1 MLRSVTALRG
11 DVILARDGDMGLVV
25 DVYFDDERW
34 SVRYL
39 VVDTGHVM
47 PERRVLIAPGEVVPG
62 QPSDRLIRVRLTRN
76 EVERSRDARTDL
88 PVAMQFDLPQPR
100 RAAADPHLR
109 SSELVIGYQVQ
120 ALDGPAGHLR
130 DFVFDDGTW
139 SVVRLV
145 VDTGRW
151 FGSRVLISP
160 ALVKNIDWPWRR
172 VNVGLDR
179 EALRQSTRA

>member
-1 MLRSVTALRG
+1 MLRNVTALRG

-47 PERRVLIAPGEVVPG
+47 PERRVLIAPGLVVPD

-76 EVERSRDARTDL
+76 EVERSPHADTSL
-88 PVAMQFDLPQPR
+88 PVALQFDLSHQR
-100 RAAADPHLR
+100 RAGADRHLR
-109 SSELVIGYQVQ
+109 SSEIVIGYEVQ
-120 ALDGPAGHLR
+120 GLDGPAGQLR
-130 DFVFDDGTW
+130 DFVLDDATW
-139 SVVRLV
+139 SIERLV
-145 VDTGRW
+145 VDTGTW

-160 ALVKNIDWPWRR
+160 ASVKSIDWPFRK
-172 VNVGLDR
+172 VHVGLER
-179 EALRQSTRA
+179 ESVRRSPRA

>member
-1 MLRSVTALRG
+1 
-11 DVILARDGDMGLVV
+11 VILARDGDMGLVV

-47 PERRVLIAPGEVVPG
+47 PEHRVLIAPGAVVQG
-62 QPSDRLIRVRLTRN
+62 QPSDRLIRLRLTRH
-76 EVERSRDARTDL
+76 EVERSPDVRTDL
-88 PVAMQFDLPQPR
+88 PVAMQFDLTRQR

-130 DFVFDDGTW
+130 DFVFDDATW
-139 SVVRLV
+139 SVERLV

-151 FGSRVLISP
+151 FGSRVLLAP
-160 ALVKNIDWPWRR
+160 ASVRSIDWPWRR

-179 EALRQSTRA
+179 EAVRQSTRA

>member
-1 MLRSVTALRG
+1 MLRNMTAMRG

-47 PERRVLIAPGEVVPG
+47 PERRVLIAPGVLVSG
-62 QPSDRLIRVRLTRN
+62 QPADKLIRVRLTRR
-76 EVERSRDARTDL
+76 EVERSPDVKTAL
-88 PVAMQFDLPQPR
+88 PVALQFDLPQQR

-120 ALDGPAGHLR
+120 ALDGPAGHVR
-130 DFVFDDGTW
+130 DFVVDDATW
-139 SVVRLV
+139 AVERLV
-145 VDTGRW
+145 VDTGW

-160 ALVKNIDWPWRR
+160 MSVRSIDWPLRR
-172 VNVGLDR
+172 VHVALER
-179 EALRQSTRA
+179 EAVRRSPRA